1 MTRISI
7 ILSLAAYMFVSKASG
22 QSKENYFKIDGGYL
36 SGIGN
41 INYDNQVEFVNQS
54 KAFRLRISYGIFVNS
69 KTSVGL
75 GLGLDGYH
83 NPQHNTLPVFLEV
96 RRFISSDENSL
107 FAFLNLGTALKIS
120 QEFEKGFHFS
130 SGLGYIIKRRKISFL
145 PAIGI
150 NIQNIADGRA
160 ILIDPS
166 TNQVEFI
173 NSKITLS
180 SLSFNLGIQF

>member
-1 MTRISI
+1 
-7 ILSLAAYMFVSKASG
+7 MFASKAIGRSI
-22 QSKENYFKIDGGYL
+22 ENYFKIDGGYL

-54 KAFRLRISYGIFVNS
+54 EAFRLRISYGIFVNA
-69 KTSVGL
+69 KTSIGI

-83 NPQHNTLPVFLEV
+83 YPQHNTLPMFLEV
-96 RRFISSDENSL
+96 RRFISSNENSL
-107 FAFLNLGTALKIS
+107 FSFLNLGTALKIS
-120 QEFEKGFHFS
+120 QAFEKGFHFS
-130 SGLGYIIKRRKISFL
+130 SGIGYIIKKRKIRLL

-160 ILIDPS
+160 ILINPS
-166 TNQVEFI
+166 INEIKFI
-173 NSKITLS
+173 SSKITLS